1 MTDQLIDMAA
11 LQRLLN
17 VVGGD
22 PEDLQELLD
31 DFVESVPETIDKMKG
46 ASQSGDLA
54 ALRIAAH
61 SLKSNARDFGAT
73 NLASLCEALEH
84 SCREGTVE
92 NPIAAVERIE
102 TEEEAVRAALAALRA
117 EDV

>member
-1 MTDQLIDMAA
+1 MTDHTIDMAA

-31 DFVESVPETIDKMKG
+31 DFVESVPETVAKMKEAG
-46 ASQSGDLA
+46 QSGDLT

-61 SLKSNARDFGAT
+61 SLKSNARDFGAST
-73 NLASLCEALEH
+73 LASLCEALEH
-84 SCREGTVE
+84 ACRDGAVD
-92 NPIAAVERIE
+92 NPVAAVEKIE
-102 TEEEAVRAALAALRA
+102 AEEEAVRAALSALQA